1 MIDWNNDGKIGG
13 DDIFM
18 TDMFLNES
26 SQQWDSIYEDGTVG
40 SEGGIVLADE
50 EYCGSCRITLE
61 KCESYYAITCG
72 VYGSMVH
79 TAFCNEQEA
88 QSKYDAMKKEL
99 QEFID
104 TDMGD
109 DARYEFYEAFTS
121 KY

>member
-1 MIDWNNDGKIGG
+1 MIDWNNDGKIDGE
-13 DDIFM
+13 DIFM
-18 TDMFLNES
+18 TDLMLNEDS
-26 SQQWDSIYEDGTVG
+26 TSWDNIYEEDSVG

-61 KCESYYAITCG
+61 KCEDYYAITCG

-88 QSKYDAMKKEL
+88 HAKYNAMKKEL

-104 TDMGD
+104 ADLDD
-109 DARYEFYEAFTS
+109 DARYEFYESFTS
-121 KY
+121 RY

>member
-1 MIDWNNDGKIGG
+1 
-13 DDIFM
+13 
-18 TDMFLNES
+18 
-26 SQQWDSIYEDGTVG
+26 
-40 SEGGIVLADE
+40 
-50 EYCGSCRITLE
+50 
-61 KCESYYAITCG
+61 
-72 VYGSMVH
+72 MVH

-104 TDMGD
+104 TDMDD